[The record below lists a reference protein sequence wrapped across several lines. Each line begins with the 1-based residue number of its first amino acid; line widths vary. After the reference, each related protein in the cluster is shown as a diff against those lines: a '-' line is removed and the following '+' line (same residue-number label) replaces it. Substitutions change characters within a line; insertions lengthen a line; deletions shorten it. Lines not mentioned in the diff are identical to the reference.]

1 MFCLEP
7 QGPLQSRKFLLHK
20 KATLGKAE
28 VEKTVCDETYHFGIW
43 DKIDPAMHTQ
53 NSTILGSG
61 SREKEDI
68 IFGDMEENVCVIIT
82 LLPGIATISS
92 QLRMAAAAWS

>member
-20 KATLGKAE
+20 KATLASSSGSL
-28 VEKTVCDETYHFGIW
+28 VCDETYHFGTW

-53 NSTILGSG
+53 NSTFLGSG
-61 SREKEDI
+61 SREKEYI